1 MIPGITNSGIDTQS
15 LIDQI
20 MDAQRAPV
28 ERMERQ
34 IDRFEDERA
43 AWQELGRK
51 ISNLQEAS
59 RLLFSFETPF
69 LERIASSSDPSSLTA
84 TANRNAQLGVAS
96 VDVRQLASADRFISR
111 NLATDFQ
118 VPAGRYGFRVGEQE
132 TFFTFQGGQLRSF
145 AQTIN
150 QRAGDIVSARVVQ
163 NTASTQ
169 VILIEALRTGS
180 DNRLDLLEDARSFG
194 LEAGILEEVRDQTI
208 SAPIQASTVSAVRAG
223 TPAAT
228 RLVQN
233 GTVTVLPGGD
243 ASIRLPAAVDVTPNL
258 VMEFD
263 ISVLN
268 RYEGWAPPT
277 PPPGPETPDPG
288 SVTLGDVR
296 ILNEPST
303 VPIPPWEQPEPPV
316 VRDDLD
322 ALFLRSGTQEIPLS
336 RINDTDGF
344 VTQRLRLADYVD
356 RIDGLAIVNNNTH
369 REIAL
374 RNVVIY
380 DESVRGDTAPANPIA
395 TARDAILLFEGIEV
409 IRPTNTID
417 DLVDGVAFTLR
428 AVSTRP
434 VDVTVDPDRE
444 AITDG
449 LIAFVF
455 YYNELM
461 REINILTRSDR
472 VVVDEI
478 ATFTDQER
486 EAAIERLGMLRGD
499 LTLSRLRSS
508 MQTVMMNPY
517 PTDAGNE
524 LSLLAQMGVSTNAA
538 GAGGGIDAGRLRGYL
553 EVNPRELETRL
564 QTHLMPMRQLFGSD
578 SDGDRVID
586 TGVAVMLER
595 NLRPYTQVGGIIAAR
610 TGSIAAS
617 ITQTRGRIDR
627 EEIRLSSA
635 EAQYRASFAR
645 MEGALGQMQESRQR
659 LQALQVQTGNN

>member
-34 IDRFEDERA
+34 IDRYEDERA

-69 LERIASSSDPSSLTA
+69 LERVASSSDPSSLTA

-96 VDVRQLASADRFISR
+96 VDVRQLATADRFISR
-111 NLATDFQ
+111 NLATDYQ

-132 TFFTFQGGQLRSF
+132 TFFTFQGGQLRGF

-150 QRAGDIVSARVVQ
+150 QRAGDIVAARVVQ
-163 NTASTQ
+163 NTANSQ

-180 DNRLDLLEDARSFG
+180 ENRLDFLEAARAFG
-194 LEAGILEEVRDQTI
+194 LEAGILEEVRDQKI
-208 SAPIQASTVSAVRAG
+208 SAPIQASTVSAAWAG
-223 TPAAT
+223 TPAGT

-243 ASIRLPAAVDVTPNL
+243 ASIRLPATVDVTPNL
-258 VMEFD
+258 VLEFD
-263 ISVLN
+263 LSVLN
-268 RYEGWAPPT
+268 RYEGWTPPT
-277 PPPGPETPDPG
+277 APPGPEIPDPG

-303 VPIPPWEQPEPPV
+303 VPIPPWEQPQPPV

-322 ALFLRSGTQEIPLS
+322 ALFIRSGSQEIPLA
-336 RINDTDGF
+336 RISDTDGF
-344 VTQRLRLADYVD
+344 ISRQVKLADVAD
-356 RIDGLAIVNNNTH
+356 RIDGLTIVNNNTH
-369 REIAL
+369 REIAVK
-374 RNVVIY
+374 NVAIY
-380 DESVRGDTAPANPIA
+380 DESVRGDTAPVNPIA
-395 TARDAILLFEGIEV
+395 TARDAVLLFEGIEV
-409 IRPTNTID
+409 IRPTNSID
-417 DLVDGVAFTLR
+417 DLVDGVTFALR
-428 AVSTRP
+428 GVSTRA

-461 REINILTRSDR
+461 REINVLTRSDR

-486 EAAIERLGMLRGD
+486 EAALERLGMLRGD

-524 LSLLAQMGVSTNAA
+524 LALLAQVGISTNAA
-538 GAGGGIDAGRLRGYL
+538 GAGGGVDAGRLRGYL

-578 SDGDRVID
+578 TDGDRVID
-586 TGVAVMLER
+586 NGVAVMLER
-595 NLRPYTQVGGIIAAR
+595 NLRPYTQVGGIVATR
-610 TGSIAAS
+610 TGSIATS
-617 ITQTRGRIDR
+617 IAQTRGRIER
-627 EEIRLSSA
+627 EEDRLASA

-645 MEGALGQMQESRQR
+645 MEGALGQLQESRQR
-659 LQALQVQTGNN
+659 LQSLQVQTGNN